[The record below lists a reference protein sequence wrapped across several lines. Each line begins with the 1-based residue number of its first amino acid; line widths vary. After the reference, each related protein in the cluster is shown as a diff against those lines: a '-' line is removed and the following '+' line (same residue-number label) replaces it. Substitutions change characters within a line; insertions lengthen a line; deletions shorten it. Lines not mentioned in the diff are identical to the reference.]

1 MTVSQKTREN
11 EWDWGEHE
19 DRRNNSIQGLQD
31 KEQTAWSTWGCDVVF
46 YIIVVM
52 PFYEP
57 FDIIYLQSQAI
68 SVPENDSHQGAK
80 DVLSFN

>member
-1 MTVSQKTREN
+1 MSQTGVSRRTGGTTEDMVCKTKNRQREAL
-11 EWDWGEHE
+11 E
-19 DRRNNSIQGLQD
+19 
-31 KEQTAWSTWGCDVVF
+31 ADVVF

-52 PFYEP
+52 PFYEL
-57 FDIIYLQSQAI
+57 FDIIYLQSEAI